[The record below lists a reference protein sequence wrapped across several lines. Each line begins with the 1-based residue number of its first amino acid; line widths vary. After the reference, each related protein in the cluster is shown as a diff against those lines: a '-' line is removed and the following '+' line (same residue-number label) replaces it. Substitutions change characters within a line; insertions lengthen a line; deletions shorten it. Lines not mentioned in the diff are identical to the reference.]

1 MLPNF
6 LFLLCRVQLII
17 NKGSQDSSSLLLKE
31 LPFITSS
38 FGGPQREKA
47 YLGTKREIKDK
58 RLFQDRSN
66 KRISRFLNYSL
77 LPSRW

>member
-47 YLGTKREIKDK
+47 YLGTKRG
-58 RLFQDRSN
+58 N
-66 KRISRFLNYSL
+66 KRQKA
-77 LPSRW
+77 LPR